1 MPTPHEEDSLE
12 LDRPLPVV
20 RTPLTIRSPGLLGMF
35 AVIAAVV
42 GFGFWAVT
50 VPLDSGV
57 VAQGKVTVAGKRR
70 EVQHLDGGIIRRF
83 AVKDGDRVNE
93 GDVLV
98 EFDTLRPATRLA
110 VTRIGYFTALA
121 AEVRLIAERDNLT
134 SFRSTPELDEEGA
147 RDRVIQELVE
157 GQRMLFDSRVNEL
170 RGQTQI
176 LETRVDRL
184 KEQINGFE
192 AERTAAEQQLGMAQ
206 EEQKTI
212 QALYQQQ
219 FTTRTRVLNIK
230 REVFELKGTIGR
242 LTAQIAGASKEIG
255 ETELNLEQVKKKKA
269 TEVLTELREIQSKVL
284 DLREQLAASKGEL
297 ERTLLRAPSS
307 GIVFGSKIHTIGGVV
322 RGGETLLEIVP
333 DHDQLVVEVRLR
345 PQDVDDVQVTQPTEV
360 RLTAFNQRTTPTLQ
374 GRVAFISAD
383 TLIEQRSPEPY
394 YLASIEV
401 SAQELRHLGTQRLQP
416 GMPAEAL
423 IKTGQRTT
431 MAYLLRP
438 LSDSFNRAWREH

>member
-1 MPTPHEEDSLE
+1 MPTPPEEDSLE

-20 RTPLTIRSPGLLGMF
+20 RAPLAIRSPGLLGMV

-42 GFGFWAVT
+42 GFGFWAAS

-70 EVQHLDGGIIRRF
+70 EVQHLDGGIVHRF

-121 AEVRLIAERDNLT
+121 AEARLIAERDNLAT
-134 SFRSTPELDEEGA
+134 FRTTPELDTEA
-147 RDRVIQELVE
+147 SRDREIQALVE
-157 GQRMLFDSRVNEL
+157 SQRLLFESRRNEIQ
-170 RGQTQI
+170 GQTQI
-176 LETRVDRL
+176 LETRIDRFE
-184 KEQINGFE
+184 EQIKGFE
-192 AERTAAEQQLGMAQ
+192 SERMAAEQQLGMAK

-212 QALYQQQ
+212 QTLYEQHY
-219 FTTRTRVLNIK
+219 TTRTRVLNIK
-230 REVFELKGTIGR
+230 REVFELKGNIGR
-242 LTAQIAGASKEIG
+242 LTAQIAGANKEIG
-255 ETELNLEQVKKKKA
+255 ETELNLEQIKKKNA
-269 TEVLTELREIQSKVL
+269 TEVLSELRETQSKVL

-297 ERTLLRAPSS
+297 ERTLLRAPAS

-401 SAQELRHLGTQRLQP
+401 NAEELRHLGSQRLQP

-423 IKTGQRTT
+423 IKTGQRTA